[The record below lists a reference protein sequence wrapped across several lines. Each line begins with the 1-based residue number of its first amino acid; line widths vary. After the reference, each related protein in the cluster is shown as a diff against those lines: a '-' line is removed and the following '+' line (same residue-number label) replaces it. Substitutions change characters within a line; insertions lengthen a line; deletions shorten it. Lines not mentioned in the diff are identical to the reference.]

1 MGIFEKSIPKYVV
14 NPIDQR
20 VEVAPQDVYVDDIFD
35 PIFNANV
42 RNAMRQKYGGG
53 LYGVLGGY
61 EEMLKN
67 AWGGSGGILGKGM
80 GVLSTFGRSMEKADD
95 IVLGALTEGI
105 EGITGQGFDNPFKKI
120 FTDDEDYTGKRLLAA
135 TANTFRGLA
144 GTSVTEE
151 DFGTAWNIPALGIEL
166 ATDVGILGSG
176 LSRKLAPKARNFTSK
191 ELFQNLGKSDLK
203 TTVGEIG
210 QLMSNYDDLM
220 TKVAIDATAP
230 GLRPAFKSVK
240 NKLMQHFATHSAR
253 EFTDVIMAMRIVED
267 TSAPVEVR
275 KKAQE
280 FLQKSKLVNDTTS
293 LFKEPDSILADVP
306 DDVEYLEFA
315 EQPTVD
321 RIVSALQRDLEAED
335 FANKTYSQQMDV
347 LREDIRKSRIDSN
360 KRLWKKFELSRRIA
374 SKFGWET
381 DLNKYLELTD
391 PIKDKVVAEEVIP
404 TIQTLLD
411 NGTVNP
417 EYVEPVQALLDEA
430 TGVNGKPNLNPL
442 RYAIH
447 TREFVNND
455 ATNNVIN
462 AAIDTRTKYVRQP
475 YTPYRI
481 SPSLRSAVHF
491 SGAPGISY
499 SHTALQKLI
508 TQDLKSNKKLFSNSE
523 ELKAFFNTPEMRE
536 ALSQFIPESALT
548 KAQSAGLSAEDI
560 VKKQQ
565 FFARNNRAKLIML
578 LDQVYFPGPKTSM
591 YDYTKSLIDLEN
603 LISKNAHP
611 EIGDA
616 LYRRSKSL
624 TAEEVAKYVEH
635 PEELMSLKDFLE
647 SKGLVQYEYYDEY
660 IPTNVGKSMFFNT
673 SGVDEHSAAQFL
685 LTGKHPDN
693 IKYIDK
699 YRKANLRIARRLKSE
714 YSKQLQHMLESIQTP
729 RNAAANDFL
738 INLFDTV
745 DDISQT
751 YLQPLRDEVP
761 HNLVGVRSGLSLDK
775 PIRDG
780 SETTFGAILENTE
793 NKGFTN
799 LQREFRSKNTLDNEY
814 SLAISRAIRDWAR
827 NTIPSNATFDQV
839 REFSRPLSEYLDFG
853 YKLGAD
859 TPIPIKATK
868 AVNDFYSQVLPIVE
882 RIMSNG
888 AYGNLNIAKVFT
900 SDSTVGD
907 LSKLPKETADDV
919 RKLRNLLGTALADEP
934 HTDAYTFRTLFN
946 TVVRPYDAKKL
957 NFEGAHGGVDA
968 DTLSKKL
975 QKPHTPQELRDVMY
989 PYFDKA
995 YYEALSNNQHAS
1007 TLLEFAQRFDKGLD
1021 DVLEDLGF
1029 SESYVN
1035 TLFNIIRQHG
1045 VSAISPKALSDYRA
1059 YVHEVSKLLS
1069 QTPYRVYARD
1079 ALQYSAYTD
1088 WRLIRDAVDAKYP
1101 SSQHEAYKIVEE
1113 AAKPARYYED
1123 PRLQHL
1129 NQYHDAAVKRHGVKT
1144 TSRKKVLENVT
1155 HVPSPES
1162 SYLDKLLKRER
1173 EYVLD
1178 TSYQKRLK
1186 RWHAEHPFYEYLKAW
1201 YDNYSKIPHPSDA
1214 MQKYSKQVFAKLNEY
1229 SAELHKLNL
1238 SSKKDKFYYT
1248 KKDFE
1253 FVRDKVVPL
1262 LPNNV
1267 KGYWNPSKKKGLFNF
1282 DLPEAD
1288 DAYTFQLGTDVD
1300 VRPERFQIE
1309 KFLREFKGDVS
1320 KLDTVR
1326 TVDYGILG
1334 TRSGRRSLEETAAKT
1349 YLSMD
1354 YLKDDALNH
1363 SLTDVYRRSFNEYR
1377 TKHTTK
1383 KAASKTVKDVKNA
1396 IASKPAEEVAEEA
1409 FDNISTASATANR
1422 AVEELAEDMKNFVD
1436 GGGTAEAGKQIYGE
1450 RRWRWFEVIRD
1461 SLSVSDKNARR
1472 LERASSRTKEATGL
1486 AKRFRD
1492 FVNRIFVSQ
1501 GSAKSYSNLKRFY
1514 VLRQQELGDIVTG
1527 KDFWTVFRRTGML
1540 AAPYKTGSKQMT
1552 DVFNAL
1558 TTNAEII
1565 NKAAGKDIVEVV
1577 TKDIGKSRSVVI
1589 FRFTGDT
1596 NTVKYVKKASKKLAS
1611 SAYADV
1617 VFSPPKAL
1625 NGSQRAFMDS
1635 SDMRELSGL
1644 MDDLQTLAG
1653 DQARL
1658 LGFQFD
1664 STVPYTHHAM
1674 RRDDDV
1680 ANWLNLQFY
1689 DKVSSEE
1696 YDELSKLISNFD
1708 EYRKTDRGAF
1718 GTMLQDRRY
1727 RGDYWMLDIDDYN
1740 PIFEY
1745 NPNKIFTSTLVD
1757 GMFAN
1762 LQYQDFIDLFINDN
1776 FKIQGF
1782 FKTPEDLKK
1791 VLYAKDSNGRLSG
1804 NFANSE
1810 LVSYRLDEN
1819 GRVAGLIKYDKST
1832 DAGLRKALADENT
1845 ILVPANA
1852 ISYMDNVLR
1861 KDVRM
1866 NNKFWTFINKHFTIP
1881 FKFGLL
1887 SNPGFL
1893 LGNISDSTFKLATTM
1908 SEKYGTSFSKEAA
1921 NVAECV
1927 NASLSLKNEY
1937 YEAFNIWKQV
1947 SKEYDIRLSPEAL
1960 VPDIVAMS
1968 PKYKETFL
1976 EWLNGTLEV
1985 PYTYQNEAGMWITEY
2000 RKVPCELPDSVVDNA
2015 SIWTMLQGVQMN
2027 SSKMREYADLADIS
2041 PDSKFDVATNTFDRI
2056 TQGSGKYDPKNV
2068 KTWGVYMNNPA
2079 MKKLTGM
2086 SGGWEDI
2093 IRTASILDDLR
2104 HGQYSKEDF
2113 AKFARGGKGGNDA
2126 INMRVRLDEAKNTMF
2141 NAQFDYERQSDFIS
2155 KLGKTVPFP
2164 IFFLKNFEYWMELFS
2179 NNPQFIDN
2187 VIDVQEGLWSGYNDE
2202 GDEFKTEAKGR
2213 GAVPVGGKA
2222 LPDWFKGIYKPSPLQ
2237 SMFGAFSL
2245 LNNPIDDLSY
2255 RVNPLI
2261 GGAKTAAVEA
2271 LPDSELTTL
2280 LQDPDSVKYRPYS
2293 TDMYER
2299 NIKQGD
2305 PNFSPLK
2312 YTLHRMNPYDRAMNA
2327 HLRLPDKVK
2336 EGEAQLS
2343 DVLPSVFQPVF

>member
-14 NPIDQR
+14 NPIDQQ

-42 RNAMRQKYGGG
+42 RNALRQKYGGG
-53 LYGVLGGY
+53 LYGVVGGY
-61 EEMLKN
+61 KEMLKN
-67 AWGGSGGILGKGM
+67 AWTGGEGILGKGM

-95 IVLGALTEGI
+95 IALGLLTEGV
-105 EGITGQGFDNPFKKI
+105 EGLTGQGFDNPLKQI
-120 FTDDEDYTGKRLLAA
+120 FVEDEDYSGKRFLAS
-135 TANTFRGLA
+135 TANIFRNLA
-144 GTSVTEE
+144 GGTTITEA
-151 DFGTAWNIPALGIEL
+151 DLGTAWNIPGLGIDL
-166 ATDVGILGSG
+166 ATDVGILGSN
-176 LSRKLAPKARNFTSK
+176 LSRRLAPAAREFTSK
-191 ELFQNLGKSDLK
+191 ELFENLGKSDLK
-203 TTVGEIG
+203 TTVGEVG

-240 NKLMQHFATHSAR
+240 NKLMQHFATHSDK
-253 EFTDVIMAMRIVED
+253 EFIDVVIAMRIVED

-280 FLQKSKLVNDTTS
+280 FLQKSKLVNNTTS
-293 LFKEPDSILADVP
+293 LFKEPDDILSDIP

-347 LREDIRKSRIDSN
+347 LRENIRKSRVDSN
-360 KRLWKKFELSRRIA
+360 KRLWKKFEESRKIA

-381 DLNKYLELTD
+381 DLNRYLELTD

-411 NGTVNP
+411 SGTINP
-417 EYVEPVQALLDEA
+417 EYIEPVQALLDEA

-455 ATNNVIN
+455 AANNVIN
-462 AAIDTRTKYVRQP
+462 TAIDTRTKYIRQP

-508 TQDLKSNKKLFSNSE
+508 TQDLKSNKKLFSTSE
-523 ELKAFFNTPEMRE
+523 ELKEFFNTPEMQE

-560 VKKQQ
+560 TKKQQ
-565 FFARNNRAKLIML
+565 FFARNNRAKLVEL
-578 LDQVYFPGPKTSM
+578 LDKVYFPGPKTSM

-603 LISKNAHP
+603 LIAKNAHP
-611 EIGDA
+611 EIGDD
-616 LYRRSKSL
+616 LYRWSKSL
-624 TAEEVAKYVEH
+624 TAEEVAKYSGH
-635 PEELMSLKDFLE
+635 PEKMLSLEDFLA
-647 SKGLVQYEYYDEY
+647 SKGLVQYEHYADY
-660 IPTNVGKSMFFNT
+660 IPSNVVKSMFFNT

-714 YSKQLQHMLESIQTP
+714 YSKQLQHMLDSIQTP
-729 RNAAANDFL
+729 RNSAANDFL

-745 DDISQT
+745 DDISQS
-751 YLQPLRDEVP
+751 YLQPLRDEIP

-775 PIRDG
+775 PLRDG
-780 SETTFGAILENTE
+780 SETTFEDILENTKNE
-793 NKGFTN
+793 GLTN
-799 LQREFRSKNTLDNEY
+799 LQREYRSKNTLDSEY
-814 SLAISRAIRDWAR
+814 SLALSRAVRDWAR
-827 NTIPSNATFDQV
+827 NAIPSNATFDQV

-859 TPIPIKATK
+859 TPIPIRATK
-868 AVNDFYSQVLPIVE
+868 AVSVFYSQVLPIVE

-900 SDSTVGD
+900 SDSAVGD

-919 RKLRNLLGTALADEP
+919 KKLRNLLGTALADKP

-957 NFEGAHGGVDA
+957 NFESAHGGVDA

-975 QKPHTPQELRDVMY
+975 QKPHTPQELRDIMY

-1007 TLLEFAQRFDKGLD
+1007 TLVEFAQRFDEGLD
-1021 DVLEDLGF
+1021 NILEDLGF

-1035 TLFNIIRQHG
+1035 TLFNTVRQHG
-1045 VSAISPKALSDYRA
+1045 ISAISPKELSDYRA

-1069 QTPYRVYARD
+1069 QTPYRVYARN

-1088 WRLIRDAVDAKYP
+1088 WNLIRDAVDAKYP
-1101 SSQHEAYKIVEE
+1101 SSQRESYKTIEE
-1113 AAKPARYYED
+1113 AIEPAIYYED

-1129 NQYHDAAVKRHGVKT
+1129 NQYHDAAVKHHGVKT

-1155 HVPSPES
+1155 HVPSPQS
-1162 SYLDKLLKRER
+1162 AYLDKLLKRER

-1186 RWHAEHPFYEYLKAW
+1186 RWYAEHPYYTYLKDW
-1201 YDNYSKIPHPSDA
+1201 HENYFKIPHPSKA
-1214 MQKYSKQVFAKLNEY
+1214 VQEYYKQVSDKLSEY
-1229 SAELHKLNL
+1229 STELHKLKL

-1253 FVRDKVVPL
+1253 FVRDKVIPL

-1267 KGYWNPSKKKGLFNF
+1267 RGYWNPSKKKGLFNF

-1288 DAYTFQLGTDVD
+1288 DAYTFQLGMDVD

-1320 KLDTVR
+1320 KLDTIR

-1334 TRSGRRSLEETAAKT
+1334 TQSGRRSLEETAAKT

-1354 YLKDDALNH
+1354 YLKDDALNR

-1377 TKHTTK
+1377 TKPTTK
-1383 KAASKTVKDVKNA
+1383 KAASETVKDVKDA
-1396 IASKPAEEVAEEA
+1396 ISSKPIEEVAEES
-1409 FDNISTASATANR
+1409 FDSVGTASATAEETVNKMASEMNDFANKGGSESAGKTIFGERKWRWFKIIKDALSVSEKNAWRGQR
-1422 AVEELAEDMKNFVD
+1422 ATLRTTRATELAE
-1436 GGGTAEAGKQIYGE
+1436 
-1450 RRWRWFEVIRD
+1450 
-1461 SLSVSDKNARR
+1461 
-1472 LERASSRTKEATGL
+1472 
-1486 AKRFRD
+1486 RFRGITSRITVNDKFKD
-1492 FVNRIFVSQ
+1492 F
-1501 GSAKSYSNLKRFY
+1501 KRFY
-1514 VLRQQELGDIVTG
+1514 ILRQKEAGDIVTG
-1527 KDFWTVFRRTGML
+1527 KDFWTTFRRTGIL
-1540 AAPYKTGSKQMT
+1540 VAPYEAGSKQLLKT
-1552 DVFNAL
+1552 QSAL
-1558 TTNAEII
+1558 TENANLI
-1565 NKAAGKDIVEVV
+1565 NKAAGADIVEVV
-1577 TKDIGKSRSVVI
+1577 TQDYGKGKQVVI
-1589 FRFTGDT
+1589 MRFKGDK
-1596 NTVKYVKKASKKLAS
+1596 NTVKYVKKSSKALGNAKYS
-1611 SAYADV
+1611 DV
-1617 VFSPPKAL
+1617 VFSPPTKL
-1625 NGSQRAFMDS
+1625 TGEERLFMDS
-1635 SDMRELSGL
+1635 ADMRELSVL
-1644 MDDLQTLAG
+1644 MDELQTVAG
-1653 DQARL
+1653 DQAKL
-1658 LGFQFD
+1658 LGFNFD
-1664 STVPYTHHAM
+1664 NTTPYTHHAM
-1674 RRDDDV
+1674 HRDKGS
-1680 ANWLNLQFY
+1680 AEWLNRNFY
-1689 DKVSSEE
+1689 TKLSSED
-1696 YDELSKLISNFD
+1696 YDDISKLISNFD

-1718 GTMLQDRRY
+1718 GTMLQDRRF
-1727 RGDYWMLDIDDYN
+1727 RGDYFLLDDEAHSL
-1740 PIFEY
+1740 FEY
-1745 NPNKIFTSTLVD
+1745 SPDKIFTSTLAD

-1762 LQYQDFIDLFINDN
+1762 LQYQDFTDLFINDN
-1776 FKIQGF
+1776 FKIAGF

-1791 VLYAKDSNGRLSG
+1791 VLYAKDSKGRLSG

-1810 LVSYRLDEN
+1810 LISFRLDEN
-1819 GRVAGLIKYDKST
+1819 GKIAGLVKYDKTT
-1832 DAGLRKALADENT
+1832 DAGLAKALADKNT

-1852 ISYMDNVLR
+1852 VSHMDNILR

-1893 LGNISDSTFKLATTM
+1893 LGNVSDATLKLATTM
-1908 SEKYGTSFSKEAA
+1908 SEKYGTTLTEELA
-1921 NVAECV
+1921 NVTECI
-1927 NASLSLKNEY
+1927 NASQVLKNNY
-1937 YEAFNIWKQV
+1937 YEAFDVWKKV
-1947 SKEYDIRLSPEAL
+1947 SAEYDIKLSPEAT
-1960 VPDIVAMS
+1960 VADIVAMS
-1968 PKYKETFL
+1968 PKYKEQFL
-1976 EWLNGTLEV
+1976 NWLNGDLKV
-1985 PYTYQNEAGMWITEY
+1985 PYTYQNEAGVLITEY
-2000 RKVPCELPDSVVDNA
+2000 REVPCELANSVVDNA

-2027 SSKMREYADLADIS
+2027 SDKMREYADLAEIAPNS
-2041 PDSKFDVATNTFDRI
+2041 EFDVATNMFDRI
-2056 TQGSGKYDPKNV
+2056 TQGSGKYDRKNWR
-2068 KTWGVYMNNPA
+2068 TWGLFMNNPY
-2079 MKKLTGM
+2079 MKTLTDA
-2086 SGGWEDI
+2086 SGAWEDV

-2113 AKFARGGKGGNDA
+2113 AKFARGATGAEDA
-2126 INMRVRLDEAKNTMF
+2126 IQKRVRLDEAKNTMY

-2155 KLGKTVPFP
+2155 KIGKTVPFP
-2164 IFFLKNFEYWMELFS
+2164 IFFLKNFEYWMELFDK
-2179 NNPQFIDN
+2179 NPQFVDN
-2187 VIDVQEGLWSGYNDE
+2187 AIDVQEGLWSGYNEE
-2202 GDEFKTEAKGR
+2202 GDKFMTEAKGR
-2213 GAVPVGGKA
+2213 GAIPIGGDA
-2222 LPDWFKGIYKPSPLQ
+2222 LPKWFKGVYKPSPLQ
-2237 SMFGAFSL
+2237 SMFGAFNL
-2245 LNNPIDDLSY
+2245 LNDPVNNLTY
-2255 RVNPLI
+2255 RVNPVVS
-2261 GGAKTAAVEA
+2261 GAKVAATEM
-2271 LPDSELTTL
+2271 LPDSDLTTL
-2280 LQDPDSVKYRPYS
+2280 LQDPENVKYRPYS

-2305 PNFSPLK
+2305 PNFNAID
-2312 YTLHRMNPYDRAMNA
+2312 YTIHRMNPYERTINSY
-2327 HLRLPDKVK
+2327 LRIPEKVR
-2336 EGEAQLS
+2336 EDEFQMS
-2343 DVLPSVFQPVF
+2343 DVLPSVFQPMF